1 MCILNFDQKT
11 NLRHAFDVREG
22 DIFGCVA
29 DVGWTVGHYVAV
41 YGNLLNGTTSTLFES
56 LPNYPDPG
64 RYWSMVEKHKVKF
77 LIIFSLLK

>member
-1 MCILNFDQKT
+1 MCQKT

-29 DVGWTVGHYVAV
+29 DVGWTVGHSVAV

-64 RYWSMVEKHKVKF
+64 RYWSMVEKHKVNKLCESF
-77 LIIFSLLK
+77 FFK